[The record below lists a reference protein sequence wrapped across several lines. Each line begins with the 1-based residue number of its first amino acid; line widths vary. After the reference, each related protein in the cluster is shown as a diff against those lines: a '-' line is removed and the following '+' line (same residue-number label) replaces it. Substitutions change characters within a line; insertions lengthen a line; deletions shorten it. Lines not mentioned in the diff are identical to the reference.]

1 MTSEQIKSIVAEAH
15 AAGEAAWRD
24 ALSRAGGV
32 DGGACGFAWVNLYEH
47 GGKKLDGRSRMGR
60 AMKAAGVDRDWN
72 GVYQIWNAGG
82 YPGQSIAIREAANQ
96 AAADVWRKHGFVAY
110 AGSRLD

>member
-1 MTSEQIKSIVAEAH
+1 MTPEQIKQIVAEAH

-32 DGGACGFAWVNLYEH
+32 DGGACGFAWVGLQEH

-60 AMKAAGVDRDWN
+60 ALKAAGVNKSWD
-72 GVYQIWNAGG
+72 GSYQIWNAGG

-96 AAADVWRKHGFVAY
+96 AAAEVWRKHGFVAY

>member
-1 MTSEQIKSIVAEAH
+1 MTPEQIKRIVAEAH

-32 DGGACGFAWVNLYEH
+32 DGGACGFAWVNLYKY
-47 GGKKLDGRSRMGR
+47 GDKKLDGRSRMGR
-60 AMKAAGVDRDWN
+60 ALKAAGVERDWN

-82 YPGQSIAIREAANQ
+82 YPRQSIDIREAANC
-96 AAADVWRKHGFVAY
+96 AAAEVWRKHGFVAY